1 MHRLFTSSFAKPF
14 QVLLLLT
21 LSLTDQV
28 AQGVSPS
35 TPPII
40 TVTQGNPIRQD
51 HWLLV
56 AGDRAADLINLLP
69 AGSASAKPAHT
80 QAASVTITVT
90 DDAKELSTPVSINVA
105 Y

>member
-14 QVLLLLT
+14 QVLLLVT

-28 AQGVSPS
+28 AHGASPS

-40 TVTQGNPIRQD
+40 TVTQGNPIRQE

-56 AGDRAADLINLLP
+56 AGDRAADRINLL
-69 AGSASAKPAHT
+69 ADQLQQNRHT
-80 QAASVTITVT
+80 QAASVTITAT
-90 DDAKELSTPVSINVA
+90 DNAKELSTPVSINVN